1 MTMLERTSGPIKAG
15 ILILLSAALAACTQ
29 AAPPDNTTGVTGTAL
44 TLAEPS
50 FRFLRIEEAGAGADD
65 GEYSNIM
72 SARVEFHPQALAAVG
87 TPVGARVVALHV
99 RPGEAVKAG
108 ASLVTLQS
116 AEAAQAR
123 ATLAQAEAQAALAE
137 NLLQRQNEMLKKGVG
152 LEVER
157 LAAETA
163 AKEARA
169 ELARARHMVALL
181 GKGNGDRFT
190 LLAPVSGTVL
200 TVRTHVGAVV
210 SPDADALIEVG
221 DRSRLMVVAHV
232 AESEVGTVAPGHSAQ
247 VRVPG
252 LDAQRTAT
260 VVHVGSVVH
269 GEQLR
274 VPVYLSLDEPVAGL
288 LPGMLAEARLRRID
302 NGALRLPTTAVLI
315 KSGGERIVYVQREDG
330 AFESRP
336 VRTGRSGRGHVTVF
350 EGVNRGDRVVVQG
363 ALLLDG
369 AAEQLL

>member
-1 MTMLERTSGPIKAG
+1 EEVVVTMLERTSGPIKAG

-200 TVRTHVGAVV
+200 TVRTHV
-210 SPDADALIEVG
+210 
-221 DRSRLMVVAHV
+221 
-232 AESEVGTVAPGHSAQ
+232 
-247 VRVPG
+247 
-252 LDAQRTAT
+252 
-260 VVHVGSVVH
+260 
-269 GEQLR
+269 
-274 VPVYLSLDEPVAGL
+274 
-288 LPGMLAEARLRRID
+288 
-302 NGALRLPTTAVLI
+302 
-315 KSGGERIVYVQREDG
+315 
-330 AFESRP
+330 
-336 VRTGRSGRGHVTVF
+336 
-350 EGVNRGDRVVVQG
+350 
-363 ALLLDG
+363 
-369 AAEQLL
+369 